1 MTKGGQQLE
10 PVLLVGDHMLAS
22 GIATCL
28 QQSGLVFTAERDI
41 SELTWH
47 QAGEP
52 FALAILVTEEDL
64 AVKKQQ
70 LRVLEDKLG
79 GNTIIAIN
87 TETIGLDLLQ
97 ENAAFP
103 RRIIGLNWVEPADT
117 TFFLEIITN
126 QVTDEGIA
134 GQISQTAEKWWNK
147 DPYIIKGNAGVR
159 MRLMGALIREAF
171 YLVENGFATVED
183 IDRACRNDAGYYLPF
198 AGNLRYTDLMGT
210 YAYGMVMKD
219 LNPELSN
226 CTRIP
231 DFFRQMLSERKSG
244 MSSGAGFYA
253 YAAGEMEKWQ
263 ELHRKFSVQV
273 RELIEK
279 YPFNYST
286 EEVAEVRNGFNF
298 R

>member
-1 MTKGGQQLE
+1 ME

-22 GIATCL
+22 GIASCL
-28 QQSGLVFTAERDI
+28 QQSGLLFTAQKDI
-41 SELTWH
+41 SELTGH
-47 QAGEP
+47 QAGKP

-64 AVKKQQ
+64 AVKRQQ
-70 LRVLEDKLG
+70 LRLLEEKLG
-79 GNTIIAIN
+79 ESAIIAIN
-87 TETIGLDLLQ
+87 TETIGLNLLQ

-103 RRIIGLNWVEPADT
+103 SRIIGLNWVEPADT

-126 QVTDEGIA
+126 QVTDESIA
-134 GQISQTAEKWWNK
+134 GQISQTAARWWNK
-147 DPYIIKGNAGVR
+147 DPYIIKGNTGVR

-198 AGNLRYTDLMGT
+198 AGNLRYMDLMGT

-219 LNPELSN
+219 LNPELSID
-226 CTRIP
+226 TRTP

-244 MSSGAGFYA
+244 MSSGAGFYT

-263 ELHRKFSVQV
+263 ELHRKFSIQV